1 MDKGTANDPGSGRER
16 VRMRAALDPPP
27 PPRPVVSA
35 RPPVDGGGHPA
46 VPDAESPPGQ
56 DTLTCGGCAKAF
68 ALADIVRFIQHK
80 VLSCAA
86 APAASA
92 ASTTAPGT
100 PCNNNNNNS
109 GAAAKD
115 DYDSDGGSTGGVVSS
130 RRPSISAPIT
140 TRKARPPPAASP
152 SAPGG
157 GEASP
162 LPLLPMLS
170 PPPPSSTPKRRGA
183 DSDDEESLADAK
195 PPRGLVKLEDAAS
208 SPEDAASGVKRCK
221 TDVADAESNTTNSV
235 PAAVRL
241 TVALKYAHGCRP
253 TAEAGIK
260 ISPARGAAT
269 VGLESERAA
278 GPYLPELRRPQH
290 GGPRCQDQAQRR
302 DLHVAR
308 TRPDAPPLPFPSPP
322 PPPFSFF
329 LLLLCC
335 S

>member
-1 MDKGTANDPGSGRER
+1 MDKGTANDPGSGRGR

-35 RPPVDGGGHPA
+35 RPPVDGGGHPRSPR
-46 VPDAESPPGQ
+46 VSMSDAESPPGQ

-221 TDVADAESNTTNSV
+221 TDVADAESNTTNSAEATKYV
-235 PAAVRL
+235 LRMQRPQTHPRRLAREEEDRKNKAAV
-241 TVALKYAHGCRP
+241 
-253 TAEAGIK
+253 
-260 ISPARGAAT
+260 
-269 VGLESERAA
+269 AA
-278 GPYLPELRRPQH
+278 G
-290 GGPRCQDQAQRR
+290 A
-302 DLHVAR
+302 
-308 TRPDAPPLPFPSPP
+308 
-322 PPPFSFF
+322 
-329 LLLLCC
+329 
-335 S
+335 